1 MGLENYSVQQL
12 LNELTNRKEI
22 QHQFTFPNAG
32 IEVSIK
38 EGDFTTLIQ
47 TSGEK
52 LIIICDSEGVY

>member
-12 LNELTNRKEI
+12 LDELTNREEI
-22 QHQFTFPNAG
+22 RHQFTFPNAG

-38 EGDFTTLIQ
+38 EGDFTTLMR

-52 LIIICDSEGVY
+52 LIIIYDLEGVY